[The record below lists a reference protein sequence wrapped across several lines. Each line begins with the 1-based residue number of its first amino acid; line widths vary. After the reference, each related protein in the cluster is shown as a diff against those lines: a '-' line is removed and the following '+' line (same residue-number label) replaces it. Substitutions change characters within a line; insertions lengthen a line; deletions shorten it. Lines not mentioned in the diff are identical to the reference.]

1 MSIAMF
7 LDKVL
12 IHMREEDNKIEPINR
27 LTIFVKS
34 VCCKNKTTVRIGNNN
49 KATILLERK

>member
-12 IHMREEDNKIEPINR
+12 IHIREEDNKIEPINR

-34 VCCKNKTTVRIGNNN
+34 VCFNNKTTVRIGNNN

>member
-1 MSIAMF
+1 MF

-12 IHMREEDNKIEPINR
+12 IHISEEDNKIEPTNR

>member
-1 MSIAMF
+1 MF

-12 IHMREEDNKIEPINR
+12 IHIREEDNKIETINR

-34 VCCKNKTTVRIGNNN
+34 VCCKNKTTVRIGKSN